1 MDNTNRPLS
10 PHIGVY
16 RWRITST
23 LSILHRGTGLA
34 LSLSAVLLAAW
45 LLAAASGA
53 GAYQAVT
60 GFIGSPLGLL
70 ILVGGSYAFFFH
82 LANGIRH
89 LFWDAGMGFEME
101 QARAS
106 GWTVVAVSIVATAI
120 LWAVIL
126 TSGSQGGAA

>member
-34 LSLSAVLLAAW
+34 LSLSALLLAAW

-60 GFIGSPLGLL
+60 GVIASPLGLL
-70 ILVGGSYAFFFH
+70 ILVGASYAFFFH

-106 GWTVVAVSIVATAI
+106 GWSVVAVSIAATVV
-120 LWAVIL
+120 LWAIVL
-126 TSGSQGGAA
+126 ASRS

>member
-34 LSLSAVLLAAW
+34 LSLSALLLTAW

-53 GAYQAVT
+53 DAYRAVA
-60 GFIGSPLGLL
+60 GFIASPLGLL
-70 ILVGGSYAFFFH
+70 ILIGATYAFFFH

-106 GWTVVAVSIVATAI
+106 GWTVVAVSIAATAL
-120 LWAVIL
+120 LWIVIL
-126 TSGSQGGAA
+126 TSGNPGGA

>member
-23 LSILHRGTGLA
+23 LSILHRGTGVA
-34 LSLSAVLLAAW
+34 LSLSTLLLAAW
-45 LLAAASGA
+45 LLAAASGDA
-53 GAYQAVT
+53 AYQAVA
-60 GFIGSPLGLL
+60 GFIGSPPGLL
-70 ILVGGSYAFFFH
+70 ILLGGSYAFFFH

-106 GWTVVAVSIVATAI
+106 GWTAVAASVVATAV

-126 TSGSQGGAA
+126 ASGS

>member
-23 LSILHRGTGLA
+23 LSILHRGTGVA
-34 LSLSAVLLAAW
+34 LSLSTLLLAAW
-45 LLAAASGA
+45 LLAAASGDA
-53 GAYQAVT
+53 AYRSVA
-60 GFIGSPLGLL
+60 GFIGSPPGLL
-70 ILVGGSYAFFFH
+70 ILLGGSYAFFFH
-82 LANGIRH
+82 LGNGIRH

-106 GWTVVAVSIVATAI
+106 GWTVVAASVVATAV
-120 LWAVIL
+120 LWAIIL
-126 TSGSQGGAA
+126 ASGS

>member
-23 LSILHRGTGLA
+23 LSILHRGTGVA
-34 LSLSAVLLAAW
+34 LSLSVLLLAAW

-53 GAYQAVT
+53 GAYRAVT
-60 GFIGSPLGLL
+60 GLIASPVGLL
-70 ILVGGSYAFFFH
+70 ILVGASYAFFFH

-106 GWTVVAVSIVATAI
+106 GWTVVGVSIAATVV
-120 LWAVIL
+120 LWAIVL
-126 TSGSQGGAA
+126 ASGS

>member
-23 LSILHRGTGLA
+23 LSILHRGTGVA
-34 LSLSAVLLAAW
+34 LSLSTLLLAAW

-53 GAYQAVT
+53 SSYESVA
-60 GFIGSPLGLL
+60 GFVGSPLGLL
-70 ILVGGSYAFFFH
+70 ILVGSSYAFFFH
-82 LANGIRH
+82 LGNGIRH

-106 GWTVVAVSIVATAI
+106 GWTVVAASVVATAV

-126 TSGSQGGAA
+126 ASGS

>member
-34 LSLSAVLLAAW
+34 LSLSALLLAAW

-60 GFIGSPLGLL
+60 AFIVSPVGLL
-70 ILVGGSYAFFFH
+70 ILAGASYAFFFH

-106 GWTVVAVSIVATAI
+106 GWSVVAVSILATVV
-120 LWAVIL
+120 LWVIVFA
-126 TSGSQGGAA
+126 SGS

>member
-23 LSILHRGTGLA
+23 LSILHRGTGVA
-34 LSLSAVLLAAW
+34 LSLSTLLLAAW
-45 LLAAASGA
+45 LLAAASGGAAYESVA
-53 GAYQAVT
+53 GFV
-60 GFIGSPLGLL
+60 GSPLGLL
-70 ILVGGSYAFFFH
+70 ILLGGSYAFFFH
-82 LANGIRH
+82 LGNGIRH

-106 GWTVVAVSIVATAI
+106 GWTVVAASVVATAV
-120 LWAVIL
+120 LWAIIL
-126 TSGSQGGAA
+126 TSGS

>member
-16 RWRITST
+16 RWLITST
-23 LSILHRGTGLA
+23 LSILHRATGLA
-34 LSLSAVLLAAW
+34 LSVSTLLLAAW
-45 LLAAASGA
+45 LLGAATGA
-53 GAYQAVT
+53 GAYQAVI
-60 GFIGSPLGLL
+60 GFIVSPVGLL
-70 ILVGGSYAFFFH
+70 ILVGASYAFFFH

-106 GWTVVAVSIVATAI
+106 GWSVVAVSILATLI
-120 LWAVIL
+120 LWALVIA
-126 TSGSQGGAA
+126 SGS